1 MTKNTAR
8 RKKRKNLKLRR
19 TIRKTVAALIM
30 IMAVIVAGLPVE
42 NLGTM
47 RAQTASAV
55 NISVQDLYEE
65 YAKSMETTHKDEE
78 DKLVEDGG
86 VPDATDYSRDDS
98 NEKYR
103 INTICGTF
111 SLRSYKLPVNQS
123 LTASICNSKSSVFFI
138 RIIP

>member
-42 NLGTM
+42 ILGTM

-55 NISVQDLYEE
+55 NVSVQDLYDE
-65 YAKSMETTHKDEE
+65 YAW
-78 DKLVEDGG
+78 LVD
-86 VPDATDYSRDDS
+86 R
-98 NEKYR
+98 
-103 INTICGTF
+103 
-111 SLRSYKLPVNQS
+111 
-123 LTASICNSKSSVFFI
+123 
-138 RIIP
+138 

>member
-47 RAQTASAV
+47 QAQTVSTAADVSMRT
-55 NISVQDLYEE
+55 LYEA
-65 YAKSMETTHKDEE
+65 YVAKMQVKE
-78 DKLVEDGG
+78 L
-86 VPDATDYSRDDS
+86 
-98 NEKYR
+98 
-103 INTICGTF
+103 
-111 SLRSYKLPVNQS
+111 
-123 LTASICNSKSSVFFI
+123 LTKVFL
-138 RIIP
+138 